1 MVRLARGVLDDPYLS
16 VTVTGSLRR
25 LRPLGIVR
33 LVKNMASVL
42 MNARDQSRVADC
54 SVATLL
60 RQLAGSAHLIH
71 DLMFTV
77 NL

>member
-33 LVKNMASVL
+33 LVKNMA
-42 MNARDQSRVADC
+42 RDQSRVADC